1 MIEELKEYFQ
11 DYLEKKF
18 EKISNKLQDLQQQFF
33 QHKKELEI
41 NIIEHKEKMFTNYQ
55 KLENQFQSLLKDI
68 NITQKQADEIIEKI
82 SKKLVP
88 NCNPQ
93 QQQIPFI
100 QSVYPSQVQ
109 STIQSNINLKDFNNN
124 NFYDYSHKTADKTI
138 ENIATQSIA
147 HLKVSNFDKGQNI
160 VFITKSGIKYH
171 NAQCD
176 YLNNSKIP
184 LTIREALKR
193 GFTSCQRCIG

>member
-18 EKISNKLQDLQQQFF
+18 EKISIKLQDLQQQFF
-33 QHKKELEI
+33 QHKKEQEI
-41 NIIEHKEKMFTNYQ
+41 NIIEHKEKMLANYY

-88 NCNPQ
+88 ACNPQ
-93 QQQIPFI
+93 KQISFI
-100 QSVYPSQVQ
+100 QSVYPQQVQ
-109 STIQSNINLKDFNNN
+109 STFQSNINLKDFNNN

-138 ENIATQSIA
+138 QNIAIQSIV
-147 HLKVSNFDKGQNI
+147 HPKVSNFDESQNI
-160 VFITKSGIKYH
+160 VFITKSGVKYH
-171 NAQCD
+171 NAQCN
-176 YLNNSKIP
+176 YLNNSKTP

-193 GFTSCQRCIG
+193 GFTSCQRCS